1 MGEKARLQSELN
13 MLEQEML
20 ELSDNLSESQT
31 AYKRARIDYLKRRIS
46 ELDTKS
52 FKDASNNMKQDM
64 AQRDMM
70 AAMAQ
75 GQGRA

>member
-20 ELSDNLSESQT
+20 ELSNNLSEAQVS
-31 AYKRARIDYLKRRIS
+31 YKRERINVLKRKIS